1 MSPPRRARAG
11 RGRRRLTT
19 WALALVAGAAVT
31 AAAASPAAADDAP
44 LAPDRV
50 PGPVVLVGTGGVRWS
65 DTGPATPALNRLLAE
80 GAVGVESARSVR
92 ASTCPV
98 DGWLG
103 VSAGARAADE
113 PGPAGEAGACRVPAT
128 TGTPGS
134 SAQVDRWPVYSRL
147 AAASPG
153 DARPGLLGS
162 TLASAGVPVAAVGP
176 GAAIALADATGSVPH
191 AWPGVPAA
199 ADGGIDT
206 TAHSPDAAGAA
217 LATQVR
223 QALATSPGLLRRRRR
238 RGARAG

>member
-1 MSPPRRARAG
+1 M
-11 RGRRRLTT
+11 
-19 WALALVAGAAVT
+19 
-31 AAAASPAAADDAP
+31 
-44 LAPDRV
+44 
-50 PGPVVLVGTGGVRWS
+50 
-65 DTGPATPALNRLLAE
+65 
-80 GAVGVESARSVR
+80 R

-103 VSAGARAADE
+103 VSAGARTADE

-223 QALATSPGLLRRRRR
+223 QALATSPGLLAVDVGAVRERVAAARPRRSRPPTPGSAPCSRRCR
-238 RGARAG
+238 PTRP